1 MLTRRSHYELAFEA
15 YLTARQTPFV
25 AVEDIRRSVPGRP
38 GIKLF
43 DYVVYGEHGRNFIV
57 DVKGRKVA
65 GGGGAG
71 RGLDSWVTAADL
83 DGLSEWRVVFG
94 AGFQAAFVFAHWRS
108 GIVADALSA
117 PFCFAGRCYAFRI
130 LHLDDYQAA
139 RRVRS
144 PKWRTFVLPRRE
156 FDRLARTPES
166 EWGGPTSRPDNG
178 FTRQLSL
185 V

>member
-15 YLTARQTPFV
+15 YLIRRQTPYV

-43 DYVVYGEHGRNFIV
+43 DYVVYGEQGRNFIV

-65 GGGGAG
+65 GSGGGAG

-83 DGLSEWRVVFG
+83 DGLAEWQAVFG

-108 GIVADALSA
+108 DSGAGGGPDV
-117 PFCFAGRCYAFRI
+117 FYFAGRGYSFRI
-130 LHLDDYQAA
+130 VHLDEYCAA
-139 RRVRS
+139 RRMRS
-144 PKWRTFVLPRRE
+144 PKWKTFVLPQRE

-166 EWGGPTSRPDNG
+166 EWGGPGDG
-178 FTRQLSL
+178 FTRPLAL

>member
-15 YLTARQTPFV
+15 FLAARQTPFV

-43 DYVVYGEHGRNFIV
+43 DYVVYGERGRNFIV

-65 GGGGAG
+65 GSGVG
-71 RGLDSWVTAADL
+71 RGLDSWVTAGDL
-83 DGLSEWRVVFG
+83 DGLAEWQSVFG

-108 GIVADALSA
+108 GMGAEHAGNFFI
-117 PFCFAGRCYAFRI
+117 FAGRGYSFRI
-130 LHLDDYQAA
+130 VHLDEYCAA

-144 PKWRTFVLPRRE
+144 PKWKTFVLPRRE
-156 FDRLARTPES
+156 FDRLARTPEL
-166 EWGGPTSRPDNG
+166 EWGGSTPGDSRG
-178 FTRQLSL
+178 FTRPLSL